1 MKTNE
6 KQIQSDEEKETAIAD
21 RHASIVTEACSVR
34 QHNRFWYVRSGIERE
49 KIFLHCSIIRYIVG
63 RSTLGCYQNQLA
75 STCEASADHL
85 IVLFV
90 DDHLWIRILHI
101 NLPLLMYHVVPKIH
115 IIATAN
121 QKVIQ
126 TTSQDERKITR
137 DGTRRSLFRTVGLIQ
152 CSLEEQLVW
161 CSTQWLSTPDTRWRR
176 YCNLE
181 GAISASTVSGNDR
194 EGPSS
199 CRFNQIPTQ
208 TVFPVS
214 RFVIWMLYVEW
225 AVATTLLGTHRKLES
240 LPVGSIRNCDCRSTT
255 TIVIGKRNYV
265 FLDLFSAYFHLICT
279 LWNDFNS
286 DTNSN
291 FRRSR
296 FTYLP
301 SA

>member
-90 DDHLWIRILHI
+90 DDHLRIRILHI

-176 YCNLE
+176 YCNL
-181 GAISASTVSGNDR
+181 
-194 EGPSS
+194 
-199 CRFNQIPTQ
+199 
-208 TVFPVS
+208 
-214 RFVIWMLYVEW
+214 W
-225 AVATTLLGTHRKLES
+225 
-240 LPVGSIRNCDCRSTT
+240 
-255 TIVIGKRNYV
+255 
-265 FLDLFSAYFHLICT
+265 
-279 LWNDFNS
+279 
-286 DTNSN
+286 
-291 FRRSR
+291 
-296 FTYLP
+296 
-301 SA
+301 